1 MENMLTKKESVF
13 SKIKTRTSNFVNT
26 FKSMKKLGAIN
37 VLEII
42 VLAIIVIAVAWVF
55 RDVLTD
61 IVNIMGEKI
70 RNSINDLFS

>member
-13 SKIKTRTSNFVNT
+13 SKIKTHTSNFVNT
-26 FKSMKKLGAIN
+26 FKSMKRLGAIN

-55 RDVLTD
+55 KDVLTD